1 MLLIEMLA
9 EVQSL
14 SRLEKIQLIQFLA
27 HDLEQNETDL
37 IETGG
42 SYPIVS
48 SDATFSA
55 AETLL
60 QALEEE
66 KDQH

>member
-27 HDLEQNETDL
+27 HNLEQSETDL
-37 IETGG
+37 IEAGE
-42 SYPIVS
+42 SFPMLS
-48 SDATFSA
+48 SDTTFSA

-60 QALEEE
+60 QALDEE